1 MHAAPLALVY
11 HIYPRLTR
19 ASSLLL
25 RQHMR
30 KRIEEHFEDIKDATE
45 AAEAPQLPPEL
56 AEWVVGVCD
65 ECCALV
71 RDVPASMRAKLA
83 PTARY
88 LASCSGART

>member
-1 MHAAPLALVY
+1 ML
-11 HIYPRLTR
+11 
-19 ASSLLL
+19 
-25 RQHMR
+25 QHLR

-45 AAEAPQLPPEL
+45 TSDSPMLPPDL

-71 RDVPASMRAKLA
+71 RDVPASLRQKLA

-88 LASCSGART
+88 LASSAAPR